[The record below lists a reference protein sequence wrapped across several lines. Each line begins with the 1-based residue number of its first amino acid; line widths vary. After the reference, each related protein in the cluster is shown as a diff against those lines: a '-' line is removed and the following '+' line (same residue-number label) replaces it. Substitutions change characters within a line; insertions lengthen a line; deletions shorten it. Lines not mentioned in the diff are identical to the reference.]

1 MLSPQLFNLYLHD
14 LPNIFDDEC
23 DPVQLSDCKISCLMY
38 ADDLVLLSES
48 HTGLQT
54 SINRLKLYCEK
65 WKLKVNLNKT
75 KILIFNKGGHKFAR
89 FSFTYDNLQLEI
101 VQNYCYLGIDFTA
114 AGTLTAA
121 LNKLKEK
128 AHKALFKF
136 REHAFNNNIRL
147 ALKLFKTLII
157 PILTYASEAWGP
169 FLIHNMNDSNFM
181 TPGEKTPIE
190 NVNIRFCRYVLGV
203 HRKSCNAAVRGE
215 LGQYPILLI
224 GLCHSLKYWSSLHVC
239 DPNSLISLC
248 LKENYNLLRTDNQCW
263 VKCIKTLLSNCGLH
277 NIWNNLGGINIHKSV
292 FTLRKKMESLY
303 NTAWFKLINGE
314 GKVSN
319 KLKTY
324 CQFKHNFNLSEYL
337 TIGIPVKKRR
347 LLTKLRI
354 SAHSLHIETGRY
366 NKIQAEN
373 RLCNFCSDSV
383 IEDEYHFMLACS
395 RYTNIRNK
403 LLSTLRAHDPTFNQ
417 LDDRDTFIYLMTCNT
432 GDCLVT
438 NAVTNYIDQAFSLG
452 DAT

>member
-1 MLSPQLFNLYLHD
+1 
-14 LPNIFDDEC
+14 
-23 DPVQLSDCKISCLMY
+23 
-38 ADDLVLLSES
+38 
-48 HTGLQT
+48 
-54 SINRLKLYCEK
+54 
-65 WKLKVNLNKT
+65 
-75 KILIFNKGGHKFAR
+75 
-89 FSFTYDNLQLEI
+89 
-101 VQNYCYLGIDFTA
+101 
-114 AGTLTAA
+114 
-121 LNKLKEK
+121 
-128 AHKALFKF
+128 
-136 REHAFNNNIRL
+136 
-147 ALKLFKTLII
+147 
-157 PILTYASEAWGP
+157 
-169 FLIHNMNDSNFM
+169 
-181 TPGEKTPIE
+181 
-190 NVNIRFCRYVLGV
+190 
-203 HRKSCNAAVRGE
+203 
-215 LGQYPILLI
+215 
-224 GLCHSLKYWSSLHVC
+224 
-239 DPNSLISLC
+239 
-248 LKENYNLLRTDNQCW
+248 
-263 VKCIKTLLSNCGLH
+263 
-277 NIWNNLGGINIHKSV
+277 
-292 FTLRKKMESLY
+292 MESLY
-303 NTAWFKLINGE
+303 NTAWFKLINGK

-438 NAVTNYIDQAFSLG
+438 NAVTNYIDQAFSLR
-452 DAT
+452 DAI